1 MLRAVERPASIQEPF
16 MAFEVSPDGSN
27 ASITIM
33 SPTDSNHS
41 ETGDRE
47 ARGADLEAGG
57 GGS

>member
-1 MLRAVERPASIQEPF
+1 LLRAVERPASIQEPF

-47 ARGADLEAGG
+47 ARGADL
-57 GGS
+57 